1 MIRIKDQ
8 SSRIIGTNFF
18 FFESI
23 GTNYQRGAALAS
35 DDEASIASGLGDRRC
50 GELASW
56 CPSYGCQNHLKTLHT
71 NLTHNARAKN
81 LQ

>member
-8 SSRIIGTNFF
+8 SPRIIGTNF

-35 DDEASIASGLGDRRC
+35 DDEASIASGLGDGRC
-50 GELASW
+50 GALAS
-56 CPSYGCQNHLKTLHT
+56 
-71 NLTHNARAKN
+71 
-81 LQ
+81 